1 MRYRRALLAFVLGAI
16 AVTAVLGLYAVLVP
30 DFGEL
35 QAKILGTSAAISGTS
50 IVLLALTPA
59 WERGLLRPLPVVG
72 AVLAL
77 AALALGLA
85 GMWSEIES
93 DVYGKVEGTLIFL
106 AAWSLLVCLL
116 VLATLPRRYRWAF
129 LGAAG
134 LTLCL
139 VAVGLGAM
147 WTEADS
153 TAVGRLAGALA
164 VLSAAFVLTV
174 PVLHRAS
181 RAELRPVA
189 EVPAGGYCPR
199 CGAPVASASAEG
211 DLQTCGR
218 CGARFRV
225 TYLETG

>member
-1 MRYRRALLAFVLGAI
+1 MRYRRGLLAFVLGAI

-50 IVLLALTPA
+50 VVLLALTPA
-59 WERGLLRPLPVVG
+59 WERRLLRPLPVAG
-72 AVLAL
+72 ALVAVTAL
-77 AALALGLA
+77 VLGLI
-85 GMWSEIES
+85 GLWSEIES
-93 DVYGKVEGTLIFL
+93 DVYGKLEGTLIFL
-106 AAWSLLVCLL
+106 AAWALLTCLL
-116 VLATLPRRYRWAF
+116 VLATLPRRYRWVF
-129 LGAAG
+129 LVAVG

-139 VAVGLGAM
+139 VAVGVASL
-147 WTEADS
+147 WLEPDS

-181 RAELRPVA
+181 RTELAAASIIA
-189 EVPAGGYCPR
+189 EVAFCPR
-199 CGAPVASASAEG
+199 CGAPMGPSAAGG
-211 DLQTCGR
+211 DPVVCHR

-225 TYLETG
+225 VYLDA